1 MDVPTPASKGADT
14 DWPPWVRKVVLPYL
28 TDFALWPV
36 TFAVLAHAALLGALV
51 VLLTWRSGTPLA
63 WGFLILSVVVTLTPV
78 RLELRYD
85 RRFGPVT
92 LTMLVLWAMTAV
104 LAWWGGANGYF

>member
-1 MDVPTPASKGADT
+1 
-14 DWPPWVRKVVLPYL
+14 VVLPYL

-51 VLLTWRSGTPLA
+51 VLLTWRSGTPIA
-63 WGFLILSVVVTLTPV
+63 WGLLILSVVVTLTPV

-104 LAWWGGANGYF
+104 LAWWGGATGYF